1 MDTSFSPIG
10 RFLIYA
16 AAFVVLI
23 AGVKASADLLVPFL
37 MAIFISVLCMPPIHF
52 LRSKGLPH
60 ALSVLMVI
68 VALIVVGAVLGT
80 IFGASVSG
88 FADDMPEYQ
97 ERLSAMGSGF
107 ISWLSTFGLD
117 IDLEQFQA
125 MVNPER
131 VFPLAGS
138 VLSSLGNMMT
148 NAFLIL
154 LTVIFIVGEEMSL
167 YQKVGI
173 ALPRAKSGI
182 ESLQAIT
189 KTINDYMAIKA
200 AISLLTGFLAWLLL
214 TILGVDYAVLW
225 GTLAFLLNFVPT
237 LGSLLAAV
245 PAVLL
250 ALVQLGPLPAL
261 FTGVGYVTINTVVGN
276 VIEPKIM
283 GKGLGLSPLIVLVS
297 LVFWGWIMGP
307 IGMLLSVPLTMMVKI
322 ALEVFPD
329 TRWIG
334 MMMGS
339 GDVFELEQKSSKS
352 ENLDSDDLA
361 ESAASEQ
368 AG

>member
-1 MDTSFSPIG
+1 MDASFSPIG

-16 AAFVVLI
+16 AAVVVII

-37 MAIFISVLCMPPIHF
+37 MAIFISVLCMPPIQI
-52 LRSKGLPH
+52 LRERGLSH
-60 ALSVLMVI
+60 GLSVLLVI
-68 VALIVVGAVLGT
+68 LALIIVGVLLGSILGT
-80 IFGASVSG
+80 SMRG
-88 FADDMPEYQ
+88 FADDMPLYQ
-97 ERLSAMGSGF
+97 ERLSTMGSGF
-107 ISWLSTFGLD
+107 IAWVASFGLD
-117 IDLEQFQA
+117 LDLEQFQS

-131 VFPLAGS
+131 VFPLAGV
-138 VLSSLGNMMT
+138 VLSSLGHMMT

-154 LTVIFIVGEEMSL
+154 LTVIFVVGEEMSL
-167 YQKVGI
+167 YEKVGI
-173 ALPRAKSGI
+173 ALPRAKGGV

-189 KTINDYMAIKA
+189 KTINEYMAIKA
-200 AISLLTGFLAWLLL
+200 VISLLTGFLAWLLL
-214 TILGVDYAVLW
+214 TVLGVDYAVLW

-250 ALVQLGPLPAL
+250 ALVQLGPLTAL
-261 FTGVGYVTINTVVGN
+261 FTGAGYVAINGIVGN
-276 VIEPKIM
+276 VIEPKVM

-297 LVFWGWIMGP
+297 LVFWGWVMGP

-334 MMMGS
+334 MLMGS
-339 GDVFELEQKSSKS
+339 GDVFEAK
-352 ENLDSDDLA
+352 LDSLETEHADADSLSSDIVN
-361 ESAASEQ
+361 ET
-368 AG
+368 G

>member
-1 MDTSFSPIG
+1 MNASLSPIG
-10 RFLIYA
+10 RFLLYA

-52 LRSKGLPH
+52 LREKGLPH
-60 ALSVLMVI
+60 GLSVLLVI
-68 VALIVVGAVLGT
+68 VALIVVGILLGS
-80 IFGASVSG
+80 ILGNSMSG
-88 FADDMPEYQ
+88 FSDDMPLYQ
-97 ERLSAMGSGF
+97 ERLSTMGSGF
-107 ISWLSTFGLD
+107 ISWVSSFGLD
-117 IDLEQFQA
+117 VDLEQFQA
-125 MVNPER
+125 MVDPER
-131 VFPLAGS
+131 VFPLAGA

-154 LTVIFIVGEEMSL
+154 LTVVFVVGEEISL
-167 YQKVGI
+167 YEKVGI
-173 ALPRAKSGI
+173 ALPKAKNGV
-182 ESLQAIT
+182 ESLRAIT

-214 TILGVDYAVLW
+214 VILGVDYAVLW
-225 GTLAFLLNFVPT
+225 GTLAFFLNFVPT

-250 ALVQLGPLPAL
+250 ALVQLGPLTAL
-261 FTGVGYVTINTVVGN
+261 FTGVGYVAINAIVGN

-334 MMMGS
+334 MLMGS
-339 GDVFELEQKSSKS
+339 GDVFQAKLSGAETEPAGV
-352 ENLDSDDLA
+352 DSCSDGT
-361 ESAASEQ
+361 
-368 AG
+368 AGEKE